1 MTYGFGSPGGRG
13 GRGGFLTCTLW
24 FSDGSTS
31 GTVGVCTEGSGDTRG
46 VVTCALTSNSYCG
59 IASKP
64 STKLR
69 VPNGCT
75 RRRSS
80 SMTESAGLNGR
91 GESCGRFFFRRFGG
105 KVPFG
110 IRCVVVCLC
119 HGAYLSLVTRP
130 ARLPS
135 LGDAR
140 HVHGSRPLDPAN
152 EESAVFSL
160 PGLHIPTRGSCTTV
174 AALRCSAGGVG
185 LSTDPSMDTCKGIFR
200 MVPRIRKPGDV
211 KEQYQH
217 VRQFPDGSKSF
228 SVS

>member
-1 MTYGFGSPGGRG
+1 MADCPSGRLQLRAPLEPSEKLVPAVPCLRQKLCLQRNAAAFG
-13 GRGGFLTCTLW
+13 
-24 FSDGSTS
+24 
-31 GTVGVCTEGSGDTRG
+31 GDTG
-46 VVTCALTSNSYCG
+46 GINHVVQPPSAIIIPDMMVG
-59 IASKP
+59 IVVIDADAIP
-64 STKLR
+64 
-69 VPNGCT
+69 
-75 RRRSS
+75 
-80 SMTESAGLNGR
+80 MD
-91 GESCGRFFFRRFGG
+91 FFRRFGG

-110 IRCVVVCLC
+110 IRCGVVCLC

-140 HVHGSRPLDPAN
+140 HVHGSRPLDPAD

-160 PGLHIPTRGSCTTV
+160 PGLRIPTRGPCTTV

-185 LSTDPSMDTCKGIFR
+185 LSTDPSMDTCMGIFR

-217 VRQFPDGSKSF
+217 DRQFPDGSKSF
-228 SVS
+228 SMS